1 MSKKP
6 AKPRTAIRFSPFTNP
21 PKMWQQHCQ
30 LITTPKHQHPLPRP
44 ANSERGFLLIEVG
57 IALTIVGLLVAGA
70 AWAAKPYMAKYNAA
84 TNAAR
89 MAAIVSALD
98 TYRSANGYYPCPAEP
113 VHAAG
118 TAARGTAG
126 DCADTSVAVG
136 NVAAGVSYKAGTL
149 YDHDGNPSTAPQPL
163 RVREGAVPFRALG
176 IPLEETADTYGR
188 QFRYAVPELLA
199 VDKATYDS
207 SLDFSN
213 LTLLDESDTEV
224 GEVATQTRFVVLSH
238 GKDGRGAYV
247 HGSGVAYLPCI
258 AGRKDSNNCGAET
271 NPAAVYRVAQRA
283 IPSDIAAAN
292 FFDDLVTWQ
301 RPKVSESSLSVSN
314 PPYIDDRGTCD
325 DGYTPAYTGRRLVY
339 NTTYKI
345 SGSCTNPACQI
356 SYNTPRPISK
366 TLPLCVAS
374 ENLRYSGAKVSPSG
388 SNSLPTSFTTS
399 LAGVHSPAVQVDA
412 NEYFTAGN
420 PCALCVAVAQ

>member
-21 PKMWQQHCQ
+21 PKMWQQHIL

-44 ANSERGFLLIEVG
+44 ANSERGFSMIELC
-57 IALTIVGLLVAGA
+57 ITLTIAGVLLATAAAGA
-70 AWAAKPYMAKYNAA
+70 KPFVAKYNAA
-84 TNAAR
+84 TNTAR

-98 TYRSANGYYPCPAEP
+98 TYRTANGHYPCPAEP

-126 DCADTSVAVG
+126 DCSDTSVALG
-136 NVAAGVSYKAGTL
+136 NVAAGVSYKAGAL

-199 VDKATYDS
+199 VDKATYDG

-224 GEVATQTRFVVLSH
+224 GEVATQTRYVVLSH

-283 IPSDIAAAN
+283 IPSDITAAN

-301 RPKVSESSLSVSN
+301 RPAAAASSSLTVSN
-314 PPYIDDRGTCD
+314 QPYVDWSGTCP
-325 DGYTPAYTGRRLVY
+325 DGYDVAYTGRQMVLGLVVAARRP
-339 NTTYKI
+339 TSSGGVSETI
-345 SGSCTNPACQI
+345 SPSSTD
-356 SYNTPRPISK
+356 
-366 TLPLCVAS
+366 LCIH
-374 ENLRYSGAKVSPSG
+374 ENGFKAKRRSAGLGWDYDLHPDGTFSAIANSGAVWG
-388 SNSLPTSFTTS
+388 SVKGGS
-399 LAGVHSPAVQVDA
+399 VCAVCV
-412 NEYFTAGN
+412 GS
-420 PCALCVAVAQ
+420 AL